1 MREDILRE
9 RYYWKDENGKPME
22 DWAGLCK
29 RVAGALARDKKQ
41 EEDFFH
47 AIHDCLFLPNSPAL
61 TNAGREAFTMSACF
75 VLPIEDSVA
84 GIFDTAKYS
93 ALVHKMG
100 GGTGFS
106 FARLRPAGD
115 MVGTT
120 QGIASG
126 PCSFLKIYNASTEVM
141 KQGGTRRGANMGM
154 LSVDHPDIFEFIS
167 LKENEGT
174 ISNFNL
180 SVAVTDEFME
190 AVKNDADFSL
200 RFEDKERKVVK
211 ARAIWD
217 KIIEGAWRN
226 GEPGVFFIDKANETN
241 PTPNV
246 GMFEGT
252 NPCGEQPLLPYEACV
267 LGSINLAKM
276 VNGDKKID
284 WETLKSTTRLGVL
297 MLENI
302 IDKQDYPLPQ
312 VEKMHKANRK
322 VGLGV
327 MGWADMLIKLGVHYA
342 SDKALALAE
351 EVMSFI
357 TDEAVKISV
366 ELAET
371 YGTFPNWEG
380 SVWEQQGIKIRNA
393 TLTTIAPTGTL
404 SIMARV
410 NGGIEPIF
418 DFRTIERR
426 ADVEY
431 ENTNEVYEEWK
442 RENPGKP
449 LPAYFVKANDIPA
462 EWHVKMQA
470 AFQKHTHNAISKTI
484 NFPKD
489 ATREDVEEAYFLAY
503 DLGCKGLTVY
513 RDGSRENQVISS
525 QTDKP
530 VTPGNIIGPMKM
542 PEIKPQKGLEIETSE
557 GTVHI
562 SVTIIDDKPYEVFIT
577 TPVESSHSEVYE
589 ALARIF
595 SVSLRCGVPAHLLLQ
610 QIEDANKKYGSVVS
624 PTYAILR
631 AFRKLDINGGSTEL
645 CPECGGALV
654 VQEGCKKC
662 LSCGYSKC

>member
-9 RYYWKDENGKPME
+9 RYYWKDEKGNPLE
-22 DWAGLCK
+22 DWAGLCH
-29 RVAGALARDKKQ
+29 RVAKALAKEEKQ
-41 EEDFFH
+41 EEDFFE
-47 AIHDCLFLPNSPAL
+47 IMHDCLFLPNSPAL
-61 TNAGREAFTMSACF
+61 TNAGRESFTMSACF

-106 FARLRPAGD
+106 FDRLRPAGD
-115 MVGTT
+115 TVGTT

-154 LSVDHPDIFEFIS
+154 LRVDHPDIFEFIG
-167 LKENEGT
+167 LKENDGT

-180 SVAVTDEFME
+180 SVAITDEFME
-190 AVKNDADFSL
+190 AVKNDADFAL
-200 RFEDKERKVVK
+200 RFDGKTRKTVK
-211 ARAIWD
+211 SRAIWD

-226 GEPGVFFIDKANETN
+226 GEPGAFFIDKANQSN
-241 PTPNV
+241 PTLHV
-246 GMFEGT
+246 GAFEGT

-267 LGSINLAKM
+267 LGSVNLARM
-276 VNGDKKID
+276 VLPDSKID
-284 WETLKSTTRLGVL
+284 WNLLRSTTRTGVL
-297 MLENI
+297 MLDNI

-312 VEKMHKANRK
+312 VEEMHKSNRK
-322 VGLGV
+322 IGLGV

-351 EVMSFI
+351 EVMAFI
-357 TDEAVKISV
+357 TAEAVKVSQ
-366 ELAET
+366 ELAEQH
-371 YGTFPNWEG
+371 GVFKNWEG
-380 SVWEQQGIKIRNA
+380 STWYRNGVKLRNA

-404 SIMARV
+404 SIMAKV
-410 NGGIEPIF
+410 NGGIEPVF
-418 DFRTIERR
+418 DFRTLERR

-431 ENTNEVYEEWK
+431 ENTSEVYEEWR
-442 RENPGKP
+442 REHPGKP
-449 LPAYFVKANDIPA
+449 LPDYFVKANDIPA

-489 ATREDVEEAYFLAY
+489 ASKEDVERAYLLAY
-503 DLGCKGLTVY
+503 DLNCKGLTVY
-513 RDGSRENQVISS
+513 RDGSRENQVISAGS
-525 QTDKP
+525 SART
-530 VTPGNIIGPMKM
+530 TGIMEPMKM

-562 SVTIIDDKPYEVFIT
+562 SVTILDEKPFEVFIT
-577 TPVESSHSEVYE
+577 TPVESKHSEVYE

-595 SVSLRCGVPAHLLLQ
+595 SISLRCGVPAKLLLQ

-631 AFRKLDINGGSTEL
+631 AFRKLDMNGGTMEI
-645 CPECGGALV
+645 CPECGGVLAI
-654 VQEGCKKC
+654 QEGCQKC
-662 LSCGYSKC
+662 FTCGFSKC